1 MEIFGSKHTPPLSAD
16 VPALAE
22 ELCDYVMDHWSTA
35 SAIHLAAY
43 VMWRINW
50 IHPFDDGNGRTARAA
65 SYLVLSVHMGHVL
78 PGEKTIPQQIST
90 SKNPYYMALEAADK
104 AFKRT
109 GRIDVSELEEL
120 ISAAL
125 AAQFVEALDK
135 AGGINQQSIDDSPEA

>member
-1 MEIFGSKHTPPLSAD
+1 
-16 VPALAE
+16 
-22 ELCDYVMDHWSTA
+22 
-35 SAIHLAAY
+35 
-43 VMWRINW
+43 
-50 IHPFDDGNGRTARAA
+50 
-65 SYLVLSVHMGHVL
+65 MGHVL